1 MNQFKLFKICLVLL
15 MTVIAIPALAQ
26 NKTVKGTVVDGD
38 NLPIIGATV
47 AVDGNSK
54 IATITDLDGHFT
66 LEVPAGKKLK
76 ITYIGY
82 QTQVVSNLDNPTITL
97 EEEENALDDVV
108 VVGYGALKQKN
119 VTGAVEVIN
128 PEELKDLSVSSLSEA
143 LIGLSPSLHVTM
155 PSTGR
160 PGENA
165 TITIRAA
172 SDAVACCQRPT

>member
-1 MNQFKLFKICLVLL
+1 MNQFKFYKICLVLL

-128 PEELKDLSVSSLSEA
+128 PEELKDLSVS
-143 LIGLSPSLHVTM
+143 
-155 PSTGR
+155 
-160 PGENA
+160 
-165 TITIRAA
+165 
-172 SDAVACCQRPT
+172 